1 MRLMQQASGGIDRRT
16 FLKLSFGSGF
26 ALCAVPLGAQTEAA
40 AQPKAPVQPSAFVS
54 IDADGTV
61 MVTIGKLEFGQGVQ
75 TALPM
80 LVAEELDADWSKAT
94 SMKNS
99 WTQYREVGARMRAM
113 LLGAAARRF
122 GVPAGQLK
130 AEAGVVTAPDG
141 RRATYGEL
149 AAAALAEPV
158 PASVQLK
165 SPQQFRLIGK
175 PTGRLDARDKSP
187 PAGSSSASTRRC
199 PARVP
204 WSWCHIKRR
213 LRFYPSQ
220 CPLKC
225 EDPEFVRLRFPEN
238 QPLISE
244 FGQRFPVL
252 EAEIARLH

>member
-16 FLKLSFGSGF
+16 FLKLSVGSGF

-40 AQPKAPVQPSAFVS
+40 AQPRAPVQPSAFVS

-80 LVAEELDADWSKAT
+80 LVAEELDADWSKVRCQLAPAGEAYKDPVFHMQMVGGST

-130 AEAGVVTAPDG
+130 AEAGVVTAP
-141 RRATYGEL
+141 
-149 AAAALAEPV
+149 
-158 PASVQLK
+158 
-165 SPQQFRLIGK
+165 
-175 PTGRLDARDKSP
+175 
-187 PAGSSSASTRRC
+187 
-199 PARVP
+199 
-204 WSWCHIKRR
+204 
-213 LRFYPSQ
+213 
-220 CPLKC
+220 
-225 EDPEFVRLRFPEN
+225 
-238 QPLISE
+238 
-244 FGQRFPVL
+244 
-252 EAEIARLH
+252 